1 MLKCVDNQVYS
12 YVTGFDKSCFH
23 TVAVYPYRSACG
35 IGYASEKIR
44 EGVQL
49 AIHSTVG
56 AQKDHE

>member
-56 AQKDHE
+56 A